1 VSKQSVLT
9 RCNQARYKAHRA
21 AEQSLMTNIGVDFR
35 ISDFSRSTD
44 RLWREQWQP
53 VNIRQPPN
61 GGWDWVAS
69 RELHR
74 NDPSVFGAAIL
85 IGERLCGL
93 ALATVSNAAVRVNLL
108 EGDPRPDCMLKGH
121 VLRIILEA
129 SACYAQLLGRDEL
142 HVLDPVEGLIAT
154 YTDDVFKF
162 TLVTPRKGAPYLRRR
177 V

>member
-9 RCNQARYKAHRA
+9 RYVQARYTAHRT
-21 AEQSLMTNIGVDFR
+21 AERNLVADIGVDFR
-35 ISDFSRSTD
+35 ISDLSRNTD

-61 GGWDWVAS
+61 GGWDWIAS

-93 ALATVSNAAVRVNLL
+93 ALATVSNAAVRVNPL
-108 EGDPRPDCMLKGH
+108 EGDPSPDCALKGD

-129 SACYAQLLGRDEL
+129 SACYAQVLGREEL

-154 YTDDVFKF
+154 YTGVFEF